1 MESPLGDVARSISVV
16 GRERIQNATQLIA
29 LDEVLSAVPGL
40 YMQNRYNFAQD
51 LRVAMRGFGARSN
64 FGIRGIKII
73 VDDIPETV
81 PDGQAQVDSIDLGS
95 AERIEVLRGPASSL
109 YGNASGGVISV
120 VSQLG
125 GTEPFVEGKFAVGEL
140 GYEKYQLKA
149 GGQVN
154 RIDYLVNASYQEF
167 EGYREHSASSGTMLN
182 SKTRINFADTD
193 SLTIA
198 LNLINQPDEQDPG
211 GIDAAQVAAD
221 RRSARA
227 QNVSFNAGEELSQQ
241 KLGFVYRT
249 DRFGGDLLL
258 RNYYV
263 WRDFANRLPF
273 TGGGAV
279 DLERFSQL
287 GGTEPFVEGQFAV
300 GELGYEKYQLKAG
313 GQVNRIDYLVNA
325 SYQEFE
331 GYREHSA
338 SSGTMLNSKTRINFA
353 DTDSLTIAL
362 NLINQPDE
370 QDPGGIDAAQVAA
383 DRRSAR
389 AQNVSF
395 NAGEE
400 LSQQKLGFVYR
411 TDRFG
416 GDLLLRNYYV
426 WRDFANRLPFTGGG
440 AVDLERFFYGV
451 GAQYTLTGLGSDK
464 FDLTFGFDLDR
475 QDDDR
480 LRFDNNQGVL
490 GALVFDQNEQ
500 VDSNGVYAQGTH
512 ALNEA
517 WSINAGIRYDDLQ
530 YTVTDRFLADGDASG
545 RRDFSE
551 VSPSISIGYR
561 TGSNTFFASYSS
573 AFETP
578 TTTEL
583 ANPDGSG
590 GFNQSI
596 KPQKADNFEI
606 GLRGAAQ
613 NLSYEFA
620 IFQID
625 LEDELVPFELAAFPG
640 RTFYSNAGS
649 SSRTGV
655 EMAMTWTLAGGFSA
669 DVSYTWSEF
678 EFDSFIDDNGN
689 DFSGNQ
695 LPGIPEHFGYFGFHY
710 ESDRGLTAT
719 LESVFSGKLFANTA
733 NSVSVSG
740 YAVTNFRM
748 SHEFA
753 RDRWAFGPYLGINN
767 IFAEK
772 YNSNVRIN
780 AFGGRFFEPAPTR
793 NVYAGVVARFE

>member
-1 MESPLGDVARSISVV
+1 MAIDLSGLRIYVVTVVRKYPQIILLTIIAAPLVLAQEVEPLDEIVVSAMRMHSSLADVGRSISVIEME
-16 GRERIQNATQLIA
+16 GIQNATQLIA

-40 YMQNRYNFAQD
+40 YMQNRYNFSQD
-51 LRVAMRGFGARSN
+51 LRVALRGFGVRSN

-120 VSQLG
+120 TSQLG
-125 GTEPFVEGKFAVGEL
+125 GTEPFVEGKLAVGEL

-182 SKTRINFADTD
+182 SKTRFNFAQTD

-211 GIDAAQVAAD
+211 GIDASQVAAD

-227 QNVSFNAGEELSQQ
+227 QNVSFDAGEELSQQ
-241 KLGFVYRT
+241 KLGLVYRS

-258 RNYYV
+258 RNHYV

-279 DLERFSQL
+279 DL
-287 GGTEPFVEGQFAV
+287 
-300 GELGYEKYQLKAG
+300 
-313 GQVNRIDYLVNA
+313 D
-325 SYQEFE
+325 
-331 GYREHSA
+331 
-338 SSGTMLNSKTRINFA
+338 
-353 DTDSLTIAL
+353 
-362 NLINQPDE
+362 
-370 QDPGGIDAAQVAA
+370 
-383 DRRSAR
+383 
-389 AQNVSF
+389 
-395 NAGEE
+395 
-400 LSQQKLGFVYR
+400 
-411 TDRFG
+411 
-416 GDLLLRNYYV
+416 
-426 WRDFANRLPFTGGG
+426 
-440 AVDLERFFYGV
+440 RFFYGV

-464 FDLTFGFDLDR
+464 FDLTFGFDIDR

-490 GALVFDQNEQ
+490 GALVFDQREQ
-500 VDSNGVYAQGTH
+500 VDSNGVYAQGTY
-512 ALNEA
+512 ALNDA
-517 WSINAGIRYDDLQ
+517 WSLNAGIRYDDLQ
-530 YTVTDRFLADGDASG
+530 YTVTDRFLADGDDSG

-551 VSPSISIGYR
+551 VSPSVSVSYR

-596 KPQKADNFEI
+596 NPQQADNFEF

-613 NLSYEFA
+613 SLSYEFA

-625 LEDELVPFELAAFPG
+625 LENELVPFELAAFPG

-655 EMAMTWTLAGGFSA
+655 EMAMTWTLGGGFSA

-678 EFDSFIDDNGN
+678 EFDNFIDNDGN
-689 DFSGNQ
+689 DFSGNR
-695 LPGIPEHFGYFGFHY
+695 LPGLPEHFGYFGFRY
-710 ESDRGLTAT
+710 ESDRGLSAT
-719 LESVFSGKLFANTA
+719 IESVFSGKLFANTA
-733 NSVSVSG
+733 NTVSVPG

-748 SHEFA
+748 SHEFS
-753 RDRWAFGPYLGINN
+753 RGSWTLRPYLGINN
-767 IFAEK
+767 IFDEE
-772 YNSNVRIN
+772 YNTNIRIN
-780 AFGGRFFEPAPTR
+780 AFGSRYFEPAPTR
-793 NVYAGVVARFE
+793 NIYAGIVARFD